1 MKSYKELCYK
11 ALSKYEDR
19 LYTAVYSDY
28 VRNIGSKELNE
39 LIWTYN
45 EITNNHLTISNPSCS
60 ACVLRVFR
68 TIGKYY
74 FDQKD
79 ADQKTADQKEKNNK
93 KK

>member
-1 MKSYKELCYK
+1 MKSYK
-11 ALSKYEDR
+11 ALSKFEDR
-19 LYTAVYSDY
+19 MYTAVFSNY
-28 VRNIGSKELNE
+28 VRNIGSRELTD
-39 LIWTYN
+39 LISTYN
-45 EITNNHLTISNPSCS
+45 EITGNHLTISNPSCG

-79 ADQKTADQKEKNNK
+79 ADQKEKNNK

>member
-1 MKSYKELCYK
+1 MKSYK

-19 LYTAVYSDY
+19 FYCAVYSNY

-39 LIWTYN
+39 LISTYN
-45 EITNNHLTISNPSCS
+45 EITGNHLTISNPSCGV
-60 ACVLRVFR
+60 CVLRVFR

-79 ADQKTADQKEKNNK
+79 ADQKSQTKKTKETK
-93 KK
+93 

>member
-1 MKSYKELCYK
+1 MKSYKT
-11 ALSKYEDR
+11 LSKFEDR

-28 VRNIGSKELNE
+28 VRNIGSRDLTD
-39 LIWTYN
+39 LISTYN
-45 EITNNHLTISNPSCS
+45 EITGNHLTISNPSCS

-74 FDQKD
+74 FDE
-79 ADQKTADQKEKNNK
+79 KEKNQK

>member
-1 MKSYKELCYK
+1 MQMKSYK

-19 LYTAVYSDY
+19 MYTAVFSDY
-28 VRNIGSKELNE
+28 VRNCSSRELNE
-39 LIWTYN
+39 LISTYN
-45 EITNNHLTISNPSCS
+45 EITNNHLTISNPSCG

-74 FDQKD
+74 FDQK
-79 ADQKTADQKEKNNK
+79 EKNNK

>member
-1 MKSYKELCYK
+1 MKSYK

-19 LYTAVYSDY
+19 MYTAVYSNY
-28 VRNIGSKELNE
+28 VRNIGSRELTD
-39 LIWTYN
+39 LISTYN
-45 EITNNHLTISNPSCS
+45 DITGNHLILSNPSCG

-74 FDQKD
+74 FNE
-79 ADQKTADQKEKNNK
+79 KEKNQK

>member
-1 MKSYKELCYK
+1 MNYTMKTYKV
-11 ALSKYEDR
+11 LSKFEDR
-19 LYTAVYSDY
+19 FYTAVFSDY
-28 VRNIGSKELNE
+28 IRNIGSKELNE
-39 LIWTYN
+39 LISTYN

-74 FDQKD
+74 FDQK
-79 ADQKTADQKEKNNK
+79 AADQKEKNQK

>member
-1 MKSYKELCYK
+1 MKSYK

-19 LYTAVYSDY
+19 FYCAVYSNY
-28 VRNIGSKELNE
+28 VRNIGSRELTD
-39 LIWTYN
+39 LISTYN
-45 EITNNHLTISNPSCS
+45 EITGNHLTISNPSCG

-74 FDQKD
+74 FDQKLQIKKA
-79 ADQKTADQKEKNNK
+79 ADQKAADQKEKNNK

>member
-1 MKSYKELCYK
+1 MKPTYK

-19 LYTAVYSDY
+19 FYCAVYSDY
-28 VRNIGSKELNE
+28 VRNVGSKELNE
-39 LIWTYN
+39 LISTYN
-45 EITNNHLTISNPSCS
+45 EITGNHLTISNPSCG

-79 ADQKTADQKEKNNK
+79 ADQKSQTKKTKETK
-93 KK
+93 

>member
-1 MKSYKELCYK
+1 MKPTYKVLQ
-11 ALSKYEDR
+11 KYEDR
-19 LYTAVYSDY
+19 FYTAVFSDY
-28 VRNIGSKELNE
+28 IRNIGSRELTE
-39 LIWTYN
+39 LISTYN
-45 EITNNHLTISNPSCS
+45 EITGNHLVISNPSCS

-79 ADQKTADQKEKNNK
+79 ADQKAADQKEKNQK

>member
-1 MKSYKELCYK
+1 MKSYK

-19 LYTAVYSDY
+19 FYCAVYSDY
-28 VRNIGSKELNE
+28 VRNIGSRELNE
-39 LIWTYN
+39 LISTYN
-45 EITNNHLTISNPSCS
+45 EITGNHLTISNPSCG

-74 FDQKD
+74 FDQKA
-79 ADQKTADQKEKNNK
+79 ADQKAADQKEKNNK

>member
-1 MKSYKELCYK
+1 MQMKSYK

-19 LYTAVYSDY
+19 FYCAVYSDY
-28 VRNIGSKELNE
+28 VRNIGSRELTD
-39 LIWTYN
+39 LISTYN
-45 EITNNHLTISNPSCS
+45 DITGNRLTISNPSCG

-79 ADQKTADQKEKNNK
+79 QKVQKEKNQK

>member
-1 MKSYKELCYK
+1 MIFIINELCKMKSYK

-19 LYTAVYSDY
+19 MYTAVFSDY
-28 VRNIGSKELNE
+28 VRNCSSRELNE
-39 LIWTYN
+39 LISTYN
-45 EITNNHLTISNPSCS
+45 EITNNHLTISNPSCG

-74 FDQKD
+74 FDQK
-79 ADQKTADQKEKNNK
+79 EKNNK